1 MARQYSEDVPSKAAI
16 AGHPIHPMLIA
27 FPIASLSLVLVC
39 DIVFTLTRRAF
50 WAEASRWLL
59 LAGLVTGAAAAIF
72 GLIDFLSIKR
82 VRQLSIAWIHA
93 GGNALAMVLALINLL
108 IRSNS
113 NTQDEVPTVGL
124 VLSAVIGLIL
134 VVTGWLGG
142 ELSYRHRIG
151 VNSEGSEASVP
162 ERADV
167 PMAGD

>member
-27 FPIASLSLVLVC
+27 FPIASFSLVLVS
-39 DIVFTLTRRAF
+39 DVVYILTRRDF

-59 LAGLVTGAAAAIF
+59 LAGLITGAAAAVF

-82 VRQLSIAWIHA
+82 VRQLSISWIHA
-93 GGNALAMVLALINLL
+93 GGNALAMVLGLINLL
-108 IRSNS
+108 VRNDSA
-113 NTQDEVPTVGL
+113 QDEVPTVGL
-124 VLSAVIGLIL
+124 VLSVVIGLIL

-142 ELSYRHRIG
+142 EMSYRHRIG
-151 VNSEGSEASVP
+151 VNSEGSEASIP
-162 ERADV
+162 ERAET

>member
-27 FPIASLSLVLVC
+27 FPIASFSLVLVC
-39 DIVFTLTRRAF
+39 DIVYGITRRDF

-59 LAGLVTGAAAAIF
+59 LAGLITGAAAAIF
-72 GLIDFLSIKR
+72 GLIDFLSMKR

-93 GGNALAMVLALINLL
+93 GGNALAMVLGLINLL
-108 IRSNS
+108 IRSDS
-113 NTQDEVPTVGL
+113 PQDEVPTLGL
-124 VLSAVIGLIL
+124 VLSAVIGIIL

-142 ELSYRHRIG
+142 EMSYRHRIG

-167 PMAGD
+167 PMLGD